1 MVVNV
6 HEAKT
11 HFSRF
16 LERAM
21 AGEEIIIARNGM
33 PLVRL
38 TPVAAPE
45 GERTEGL
52 SKGEI
57 TISEDFDAPLPE
69 ELLDRFES

>member
-21 AGEEIIIARNGM
+21 AGEEIIIARNGT

-38 TPVAAPE
+38 TPVGAPE
-45 GERTEGL
+45 GERTAGL

-57 TISEDFDAPLPE
+57 EMSENFDAPLSE

>member
-21 AGEEIIIARNGM
+21 AGEEIIVARNGT

-45 GERTEGL
+45 GERTAGL

-57 TISEDFDAPLPE
+57 SMSADFDAPLPE
-69 ELLDRFES
+69 ELLDGFES